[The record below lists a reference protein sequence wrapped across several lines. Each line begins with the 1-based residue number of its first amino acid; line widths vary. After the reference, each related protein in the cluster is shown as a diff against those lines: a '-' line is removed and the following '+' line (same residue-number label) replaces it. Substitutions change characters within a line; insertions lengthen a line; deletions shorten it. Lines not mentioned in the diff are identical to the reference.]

1 METNQEDVEKN
12 TIEENVLEL
21 DLPINV
27 VSLEASEEKRE
38 LIEIGALKSTLAD
51 IESGDKHDTLYCNI
65 SNAEVLFEVPI
76 ELNSEPIKCQVCP
89 ALFSVQSDLDTHMSV
104 HDGKKQ
110 FNAQAAADE
119 SSKKFECQFEFCDS
133 KFKTKRDCERHIKFV
148 HEGLKPF
155 QCSKCTLSFKTSGDL
170 NRHFRSKHE
179 DEKKFKC
186 DECPYQTARH
196 YQLKN
201 HKKKIHDL
209 KSAN

>member
-1 METNQEDVEKN
+1 MESSGEKQ
-12 TIEENVLEL
+12 
-21 DLPINV
+21 D
-27 VSLEASEEKRE
+27 
-38 LIEIGALKSTLAD
+38 LIEI
-51 IESGDKHDTLYCNI
+51 IDKNDTLYCNI
-65 SNAEVLFEVPI
+65 SNAEVLFEMPV
-76 ELNSEPIKCQVCP
+76 ELKSTESNPIKCQVCP
-89 ALFSVQSDLDTHMSV
+89 ALFLVKSDLDTHTSV

-110 FNAQAAADE
+110 FNAQAPAE
-119 SSKKFECQFEFCDS
+119 ENSTLQKFKCKFCDS
-133 KFKTKRDCERHIKFV
+133 NFKRKADCDRHIKTV
-148 HEGLKPF
+148 HDKVKPF

-201 HKKKIHDL
+201 HKKNIHDL